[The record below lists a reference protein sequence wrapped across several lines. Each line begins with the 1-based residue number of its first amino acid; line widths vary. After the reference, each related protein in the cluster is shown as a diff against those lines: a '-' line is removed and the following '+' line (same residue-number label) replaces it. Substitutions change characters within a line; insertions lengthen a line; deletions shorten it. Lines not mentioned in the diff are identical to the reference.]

1 MKALIIGNGG
11 REHALAWKIKQSPLV
26 KKVFVAPGNGGT
38 DLDERIENI
47 DIAVNDINKLVLFA
61 KKEKIDLTIIGPEVP
76 LSEGIVD
83 IFIENKLK
91 VFGPRKLAAQLESS
105 KDFAKSFMERHKIP
119 TAKYKTF
126 TNIKDAHR
134 YIKEE
139 GAPIV
144 IKADGLAAGKG
155 VVVAMTVQEA
165 LLAVDSMLEDN
176 LFGDAGAR
184 VVIEEFLT
192 GEEVSFIVIC
202 DGKSILPLESS
213 QDHKR
218 LLDSDLGPNTG
229 GMGAYS
235 PAPIITPELHR
246 KIMSEVIEPTTE
258 GMKKDG
264 IEFTGFLYAGLM
276 IDKNNDIKTLEFN
289 CRMGDPETQP
299 ILFRLKSDLFEILL
313 AAANRN
319 ISNYKAEW
327 DQGSAITVVIAA
339 ENYPNQPKINDE
351 IFNHNHND
359 NNNDNCFIFHAGTVL
374 KNNKIYSAGGRVL
387 GVTAKGNSLKNAQEH
402 VYNLVKNIS
411 FKGMQYR
418 TDIAQKALK
427 KSSERS

>member
-11 REHALAWKIKQSPLV
+11 REHALAWKIEQSPLV

-38 DLDERIENI
+38 DLEEKIKNI
-47 DIAVNDINKLVLFA
+47 DININDIKQLVLFA

-76 LSEGIVD
+76 LSKGIVD
-83 IFIENKLK
+83 TFMENKLK
-91 VFGPRKLAAQLESS
+91 IFGPKKLAAQLESS

-126 TNIKDAHR
+126 TKIKDAHK
-134 YIKEE
+134 YINDQ

-155 VVVAMTVQEA
+155 VVVAMTIQDA
-165 LLAVDSMLEDN
+165 LAAVDSMLEDN

-202 DGKSILPLESS
+202 DGNSILPLASS

-218 LLDSDLGPNTG
+218 LLDLDLGPNTG

-235 PAPIITPELHR
+235 PAPIVTPELHR

-276 IDKNNDIKTLEFN
+276 IDKDNKIKTLEFN

-313 AAANRN
+313 AAANKD
-319 ISNYKAEW
+319 IKNYEAKWEV
-327 DQGSAITVVIAA
+327 GSAITVVIAA
-339 ENYPNQPKINDE
+339 DNYPNQPKINDE
-351 IFNHNHND
+351 ILNY
-359 NNNDNCFIFHAGTVL
+359 NNNNKDAYIFHAGTIL
-374 KNNKIYSAGGRVL
+374 KNKRIYTAGGRVL
-387 GVTAKGNSLKNAQEH
+387 GVTAKGDSLKNAQEMA
-402 VYNLVKNIS
+402 YALVKKIEFN
-411 FKGMQYR
+411 GMQYR
-418 TDIAQKALK
+418 ADIGNKALMK
-427 KSSERS
+427 DL

>member
-11 REHALAWKIKQSPLV
+11 REHALAWKIEQSPLV

-38 DLDERIENI
+38 DLEERIENI
-47 DIAVNDINKLVLFA
+47 NIDIDDINQLVLFA

-76 LSEGIVD
+76 LSKGIVD
-83 IFIENKLK
+83 TFIENKLK
-91 VFGPRKLAAQLESS
+91 VFGPKKLAAQLESS

-126 TNIKDAHR
+126 TNIKDAHK
-134 YIKEE
+134 YINEE

-155 VVVAMTVQEA
+155 VVVAMSVQEA
-165 LLAVDSMLEDN
+165 LAAVDSMLEDN

-184 VVIEEFLT
+184 IVIEEFLT

-202 DGKSILPLESS
+202 DGNSILPLASS

-218 LLDSDLGPNTG
+218 LLDLDLGPNTG

-235 PAPIITPELHR
+235 PAPIVTQELHR
-246 KIMSEVIEPTTE
+246 KIMDEVIKPTTE

-276 IDKNNDIKTLEFN
+276 IDNDNNIKTLEFN

-313 AAANRN
+313 AASNKN
-319 ISNYKAEW
+319 IKNYEAKW
-327 DQGSAITVVIAA
+327 DDGSAITVVCAS
-339 ENYPNQPKINDE
+339 ENYPNQPRINDE
-351 IFNHNHND
+351 IFNHNHNH
-359 NNNDNCFIFHAGTVL
+359 NHNSYIFHAGTVL
-374 KNNKIYSAGGRVL
+374 KNNKIYTSGGRVL
-387 GVTAKGNSLKNAQEH
+387 GATAKGGSLKIAQERA
-402 VYNLVKNIS
+402 YALIQDIEFN
-411 FKGMQYR
+411 GMQYR
-418 TDIAQKALK
+418 TDIGQKALK
-427 KSSERS
+427 KDQ

>member
-11 REHALAWKIKQSPLV
+11 REHALAWKIEQSPLV

-38 DLDERIENI
+38 DLEDRIENI
-47 DIAVNDINKLVLFA
+47 DIDINDINQLVLFA

-76 LSEGIVD
+76 LSKGIVD
-83 IFIENKLK
+83 TFIENKLK
-91 VFGPRKLAAQLESS
+91 VFGPKKLAAQLESS
-105 KDFAKSFMERHKIP
+105 KDFAKSFMDRHKIP

-126 TNIKDAHR
+126 TKIKDAHR
-134 YIKEE
+134 YINEE

-165 LLAVDSMLEDN
+165 LVAVDSMLEDN

-184 VVIEEFLT
+184 VIIEEFLT

-202 DGKSILPLESS
+202 DGNSILPLASS

-218 LLDSDLGPNTG
+218 LLDLDLGPNTG

-235 PAPIITPELHR
+235 PAPIVTPELHR

-264 IEFTGFLYAGLM
+264 IEFSGFLYAGLM
-276 IDKNNDIKTLEFN
+276 IDKDNNIKTLEFN

-313 AAANRN
+313 AAANKD
-319 ISNYKAEW
+319 IKNYEAKWEV
-327 DQGSAITVVIAA
+327 GSAITVVIAA
-339 ENYPNQPKINDE
+339 DNYPNQPKINDE
-351 IFNHNHND
+351 ILNY
-359 NNNDNCFIFHAGTVL
+359 NNNNKDAYVFHAGTIL
-374 KNNKIYSAGGRVL
+374 KNKRIYTAGGRVL
-387 GVTAKGNSLKNAQEH
+387 GVTAKGDSLKNAQEMA
-402 VYNLVKNIS
+402 YALVKKIEFN
-411 FKGMQYR
+411 GMQYR
-418 TDIAQKALK
+418 ADIGNKALMK
-427 KSSERS
+427 DL

>member
-11 REHALAWKIKQSPLV
+11 REHALAWKIEQSPLV
-26 KKVFVAPGNGGT
+26 TKIFVAPGNGGT
-38 DLDERIENI
+38 ALDKKIENV
-47 DIAVNDINKLVLFA
+47 DIKINDPNQLVLFA
-61 KKEKIDLTIIGPEVP
+61 KKEEVDLTIIGPEVP
-76 LSEGIVD
+76 LSRGIVD
-83 IFIENKLK
+83 IFLKNGLK
-91 VFGPRKLAAQLESS
+91 VFGPKMEAAQLESS
-105 KDFAKSFMERHKIP
+105 KDFAKSFMERHNIP

-126 TNIKDAHR
+126 TNSSDAKV
-134 YIKEE
+134 YINEK

-155 VVVAMTVQEA
+155 VVVAMSIQEA
-165 LLAVDSMLEDN
+165 LSTVDSMLEDN

-184 VVIEEFLT
+184 VVIEEYLT

-202 DGKSILPLESS
+202 DGNSILPLASS

-218 LLDSDLGPNTG
+218 LLDLDLGPNTG

-235 PAPIITPELHR
+235 PAPIVTPELHK
-246 KIMSEVIEPTTE
+246 KIMNEIIEPTIK
-258 GMKKDG
+258 GMQKDG

-276 IDKNNDIKTLEFN
+276 IDKDNNIKTLEFN

-313 AAANRN
+313 AAANKN
-319 ISNYKAEW
+319 IENYNIKW
-327 DQGSAITVVIAA
+327 DNDSAITVVCAS

-351 IFNHNHND
+351 IFIPNHND
-359 NNNDNCFIFHAGTVL
+359 HSYIFHAGTVL
-374 KNNKIYSAGGRVL
+374 KNNKIYTAGGRVL
-387 GVTAKGNSLKNAQEH
+387 GVTSKGNSLKKAQER
-402 VYNLVKNIS
+402 VYDLVNDIE

-418 TDIAQKALK
+418 TDIGQKAI
-427 KSSERS
+427 KSNL

>member
-11 REHALAWKIKQSPLV
+11 REHALAWKIEQSPLV
-26 KKVFVAPGNGGT
+26 EKVFVAPGNGGT
-38 DLDERIENI
+38 DLEERIENI
-47 DIAVNDINKLVLFA
+47 NIDIDDVNQLVLFA

-76 LSEGIVD
+76 LSKGIVD
-83 IFIENKLK
+83 TFIENKLK
-91 VFGPRKLAAQLESS
+91 VFGPKKIAAQLESS

-126 TNIKDAHR
+126 TNIKDAHK
-134 YIKEE
+134 YINEE

-165 LLAVDSMLEDN
+165 LVAADSMLEDN

-184 VVIEEFLT
+184 IVIEEFLT

-202 DGKSILPLESS
+202 DGNSILPLASS
-213 QDHKR
+213 QDYKR
-218 LLDSDLGPNTG
+218 LLDLDLGPNTG

-235 PAPIITPELHR
+235 PAPIVTQELHK
-246 KIMSEVIEPTTE
+246 KIMDEVIKPTTD

-276 IDKNNDIKTLEFN
+276 IDNDNNIKTLEFN

-313 AAANRN
+313 AASNKN
-319 ISNYKAEW
+319 IKNYEAEW
-327 DQGSAITVVIAA
+327 DAGSAITVVCAS
-339 ENYPNQPKINDE
+339 ENYPNQPRINDE
-351 IFNHNHND
+351 IFNHNHNH
-359 NNNDNCFIFHAGTVL
+359 NHNSYIFHAGTVL
-374 KNNKIYSAGGRVL
+374 KNNKIFTAGGRVL
-387 GVTAKGNSLKNAQEH
+387 GATAKGESLKIAQERA
-402 VYNLVKNIS
+402 YALVQGIEFN
-411 FKGMQYR
+411 GMQYR
-418 TDIAQKALK
+418 TDIGQKALK
-427 KSSERS
+427 KVQ

>member
-11 REHALAWKIKQSPLV
+11 REHALAWKIEQSPLV
-26 KKVFVAPGNGGT
+26 NKIYVAPGNGGT
-38 DLDERIENI
+38 ASEKKIEN
-47 DIAVNDINKLVLFA
+47 VDININDHNQLVLFA
-61 KKEKIDLTIIGPEVP
+61 KKEEVDLTIIGPEVP
-76 LSEGIVD
+76 LSKGIVD
-83 IFIENKLK
+83 IFLKNKLK
-91 VFGPRKLAAQLESS
+91 VFGPKMEAAQLESS
-105 KDFAKSFMERHKIP
+105 KDFAKSFMERHNIP

-126 TNIKDAHR
+126 TNSKDAKA
-134 YIKEE
+134 YIDKK
-139 GAPIV
+139 GIPIV

-155 VVVAMTVQEA
+155 VVVAMSMKEA
-165 LLAVDSMLEDN
+165 LSSVDSMLEDN

-184 VVIEEFLT
+184 VVIEEYLS

-202 DGKSILPLESS
+202 DGNSILPLASS

-235 PAPIITPELHR
+235 PAPIITPELHKR
-246 KIMSEVIEPTTE
+246 IMNEIIEPTIN

-276 IDKNNDIKTLEFN
+276 IDKDNNIKTLEFN

-313 AAANRN
+313 AAANKN
-319 ISNYKAEW
+319 IENYNIKW
-327 DQGSAITVVIAA
+327 DNDSAITVVCAS

-351 IFNHNHND
+351 IFIPNHND
-359 NNNDNCFIFHAGTVL
+359 HSYIFHAGTVL
-374 KNNKIYSAGGRVL
+374 KNNKIYTAGGRVL
-387 GVTAKGNSLKNAQEH
+387 GVTSKGNSLKIAQER
-402 VYNLVKNIS
+402 VYDLVNDIE

-418 TDIAQKALK
+418 TDIGQKAI
-427 KSSERS
+427 KSNL

>member
-11 REHALAWKIKQSPLV
+11 REHALAWKIEQSPLV

-38 DLDERIENI
+38 DLEEKIENI
-47 DIAVNDINKLVLFA
+47 DIDIDDIDQLVLFA

-76 LSEGIVD
+76 LSKGIVD
-83 IFIENKLK
+83 TFIENKLK
-91 VFGPRKLAAQLESS
+91 VFGPKKLAAQLESS
-105 KDFAKSFMERHKIP
+105 KDFAKSFMDRHKIP

-126 TNIKDAHR
+126 TKIKDAHR
-134 YIKEE
+134 YINEE

-165 LLAVDSMLEDN
+165 LVAVDSMLEDN

-202 DGKSILPLESS
+202 DGNSILPLASS

-218 LLDSDLGPNTG
+218 LLDLDLGPNTG

-235 PAPIITPELHR
+235 PAPIVTPELHR

-264 IEFTGFLYAGLM
+264 IEFSGFLYAGLM
-276 IDKNNDIKTLEFN
+276 IDKDNNIKTLEFN

-313 AAANRN
+313 AAANKD
-319 ISNYKAEW
+319 IKNYEAKWEV
-327 DQGSAITVVIAA
+327 GSAITVVIAA
-339 ENYPNQPKINDE
+339 DNYPNQPKINDE
-351 IFNHNHND
+351 ILNY
-359 NNNDNCFIFHAGTVL
+359 NNNNNNKDAYIFHAGTIL
-374 KNNKIYSAGGRVL
+374 KNKRIYTAGGRVL
-387 GVTAKGNSLKNAQEH
+387 GVTAKGDSLKNAQEMA
-402 VYNLVKNIS
+402 YALVKKIEFN
-411 FKGMQYR
+411 GMQYR
-418 TDIAQKALK
+418 ADIGNKALMK
-427 KSSERS
+427 DL